1 MWNATNLYFV
11 LCCFVLCLVISFY
24 FFASP
29 FLPFLIYLFVCFLP
43 FFVALSFLL
52 HDLWCLKSH
61 KHSFNLTCL
70 HFWINTCFIDSWK
83 RIHTFSWWF
92 LLFFVE
98 WTLPCCTWFTLMLTL
113 PPPPPP
119 TTFLAL
125 HTPPT
130 SCVSEHFPLPT
141 RLVVAPPS
149 LPCSPPP
156 SCLDPSLLPQASP
169 LHRDTPRSH
178 DDGGNHNR
186 GRFRFIC

>member
-11 LCCFVLCLVISFY
+11 LCCFVLCLVISFC

-83 RIHTFSWWF
+83 LIHTFSWWF
-92 LLFFVE
+92 LLFFGVCFSWNE
-98 WTLPCCTWFTLMLTL
+98 LCLAVRGSPWCSPYHHHLLQLPSLHYTHPPPPASLNTSHPPGCSSTLAALLAPAFLSRPL
-113 PPPPPP
+113 PPP
-119 TTFLAL
+119 TGL
-125 HTPPT
+125 
-130 SCVSEHFPLPT
+130 
-141 RLVVAPPS
+141 APP
-149 LPCSPPP
+149 
-156 SCLDPSLLPQASP
+156 
-169 LHRDTPRSH
+169 
-178 DDGGNHNR
+178 
-186 GRFRFIC
+186 